1 MRFLIVA
8 IALIGMATVAV
19 AEDGDGIL
27 GQWFSKKGDARFEF
41 TKRDGKYHGHICW
54 EKESVYDK
62 KDKEAGRQT
71 HDRNNPDPA
80 LRSRPMLGLELLK
93 DFQYVGEK
101 RYENGTIYNPE
112 DGRTYKAKLT
122 LADPEHL
129 HVRGFIGISL
139 LGGTTV
145 WTRKAPPSSADPD
158 DAESTSANRKSK
170 ER

>member
-1 MRFLIVA
+1 MRFLAAIVA
-8 IALIGMATVAV
+8 LLGVASLAL

-27 GQWFSKKGDARFEF
+27 GKWYTHEGDAQFEL
-41 TKRDGKYHGHICW
+41 TKRDGKYYGHICW

-80 LRSRPMLGLELLK
+80 LRGRPMLGLELLK
-93 DFQYVGEK
+93 DFQYAGEN
-101 RYENGTIYNPE
+101 RYEDGTIYNPE
-112 DGRTYKAKLT
+112 DGRTYKAKLR

-139 LGGTTV
+139 FGGTTV
-145 WTRKAPPSSADPD
+145 WTRTAPPASTTKDG
-158 DAESTSANRKSK
+158 ESTSVNRESK
-170 ER
+170 KR

>member
-1 MRFLIVA
+1 MVPL
-8 IALIGMATVAV
+8 AL

-41 TKRDGKYHGHICW
+41 TKHDGKYYGHISW

-71 HDRNNPDPA
+71 HDRENPDPA

-93 DFQYVGEK
+93 DFQYVAEN

-129 HVRGFIGISL
+129 RVRGFIGISL
-139 LGGTTV
+139 FGGTTV
-145 WTRKAPPSSADPD
+145 WTRKAPSPSADPND
-158 DAESTSANRKSK
+158 DESTSPHRESK
-170 ER
+170 EW